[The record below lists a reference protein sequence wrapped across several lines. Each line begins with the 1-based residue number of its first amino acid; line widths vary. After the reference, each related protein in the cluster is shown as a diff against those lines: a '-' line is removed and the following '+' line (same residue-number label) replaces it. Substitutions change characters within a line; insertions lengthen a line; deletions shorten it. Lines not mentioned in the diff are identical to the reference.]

1 MSRCRFRFVVD
12 VFVVDFEPGKMVS
25 QIKLGCCKRKYE
37 VSEILY
43 KKDGWNML
51 EHQ

>member
-25 QIKLGCCKRKYE
+25 H
-37 VSEILY
+37 
-43 KKDGWNML
+43 KKHGDVARGNMK
-51 EHQ
+51 